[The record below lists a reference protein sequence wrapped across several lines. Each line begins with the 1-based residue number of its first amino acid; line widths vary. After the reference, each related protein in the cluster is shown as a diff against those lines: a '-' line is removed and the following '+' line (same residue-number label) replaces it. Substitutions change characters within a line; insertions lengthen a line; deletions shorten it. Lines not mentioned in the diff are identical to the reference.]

1 MIFNNIL
8 LKNREINKQ
17 AKKQEAWEWV
27 VEELKTKIQIAKPIK
42 TNKLEKRRKKR
53 KKSQR

>member
-53 KKSQR
+53 KESQR